1 VASSQWRVASRET
14 VTCWSGYQPRKE
26 SIWEGEPIGEPI
38 LSQPA
43 DLPISRLADK
53 FWLGRSLALPFFSLV
68 PRPVPIAPLKV
79 GAQVLHH

>member
-1 VASSQWRVASRET
+1 MLEWLSAT
-14 VTCWSGYQPRKE
+14 KGKH
-26 SIWEGEPIGEPI
+26 WEGEPIGEPI